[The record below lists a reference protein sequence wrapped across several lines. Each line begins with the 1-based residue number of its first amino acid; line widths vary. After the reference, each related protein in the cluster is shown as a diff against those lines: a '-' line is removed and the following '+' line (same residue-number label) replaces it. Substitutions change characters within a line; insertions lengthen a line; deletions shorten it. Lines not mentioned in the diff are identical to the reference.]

1 MKLITYAVYGVS
13 QVLYKL
19 FGVNT
24 SVRKAWLKQQADR
37 LQDQLDK
44 EHIIKLRVNTRLNEV
59 YTTKKAMEVAE
70 ANNWIWV
77 VKIRGN
83 ESGAESLDFASYFLS
98 AHTPNKVIAHK
109 INKNLKIAINF
120 LTIASSF
127 IIVVNFTTDLY

>member
-24 SVRKAWLKQQADR
+24 SVRKAWLKRQADR

-59 YTTKKAMEVAE
+59 YTTKKAIEVAE
-70 ANNWIWV
+70 ANNWI
-77 VKIRGN
+77 
-83 ESGAESLDFASYFLS
+83 
-98 AHTPNKVIAHK
+98 
-109 INKNLKIAINF
+109 
-120 LTIASSF
+120 
-127 IIVVNFTTDLY
+127 

>member
-70 ANNWIWV
+70 ANNWI
-77 VKIRGN
+77 
-83 ESGAESLDFASYFLS
+83 
-98 AHTPNKVIAHK
+98 
-109 INKNLKIAINF
+109 
-120 LTIASSF
+120 
-127 IIVVNFTTDLY
+127 

>member
-24 SVRKAWLKQQADR
+24 PSRKAWLKQQADK

-59 YTTKKAMEVAE
+59 YTTKKAIEIAE
-70 ANNWIWV
+70 ANNWI
-77 VKIRGN
+77 
-83 ESGAESLDFASYFLS
+83 
-98 AHTPNKVIAHK
+98 
-109 INKNLKIAINF
+109 
-120 LTIASSF
+120 
-127 IIVVNFTTDLY
+127 